1 VRLCVITDEIS
12 PDLDTALDVC
22 DDLGI
27 RTVEIRTVDGASAVA
42 HDGAAVRSWRERLDV
57 RGIDVAAFASP
68 FLKSH
73 LRDGDA
79 GGAAPG
85 PTHGAP
91 PAGRAEQ
98 WGVLER
104 SFEVA
109 HLLGAP
115 LVRAFS
121 FWRLPDPA
129 AALDEI
135 VDVLAEAAARAE
147 AAGLELGLENEHACN
162 LATGAEAAWA
172 LDRVTSPAFGLI
184 WDPGNEAALGS
195 TPYPDGYAHVRGRVR
210 HVQVKDRT
218 VDGRWARVGTGV
230 VDWEGQLRAL
240 AEDGYPGLLSLET
253 HYDTPDGG
261 RAGATRES
269 AAALRELCARAGVE
283 LEVAA

>member
-1 VRLCVITDEIS
+1 MRLCVITDEIS
-12 PDLDTALDVC
+12 PDFDTALDVS
-22 DDLGI
+22 DELGI

-42 HDGAAVRSWRERLDV
+42 HDDATVRSWRQRLDD

-79 GGAAPG
+79 AGAPG

-91 PAGRAEQ
+91 PATRAEQ

-115 LVRAFS
+115 LVRTFS

-129 AALDEI
+129 AVRDEI
-135 VDVLAEAAARAE
+135 VDVLAEAAGRAE

-172 LDRVTSPAFGLI
+172 LDRIISPAFGLI
-184 WDPGNEAALGS
+184 WDPGNEAALDS

-210 HVQVKDRT
+210 HVQVKDRSP
-218 VDGRWARVGTGV
+218 DGRWTRVGTGV
-230 VDWEGQLRAL
+230 VDWEGQVRAL
-240 AEDGYPGLLSLET
+240 AADGYPGLLSLET

-269 AAALRELCARAGVE
+269 AAALRDLCARAGVE
-283 LEVAA
+283 LEEVAA